1 MKTQLTRNIL
11 GSCILFSGIHSLVFA
26 AETEKTVQFSS
37 LKVSSAQK
45 QTPEQKALSKPGAYS
60 AIGEINNLSSVEQA
74 LRSTPGTYTQ
84 MDASQPGVG
93 VNIRGLSGFGRV
105 NMMD

>member
-45 QTPEQKALSKPGAYS
+45 QTPEQK
-60 AIGEINNLSSVEQA
+60 
-74 LRSTPGTYTQ
+74 R
-84 MDASQPGVG
+84 
-93 VNIRGLSGFGRV
+93 
-105 NMMD
+105 